1 MDALADEVLVQLCLS
16 GDRAAFAEIV
26 RRYQKQ
32 IFSLT
37 YRLTN
42 HVEDAQ
48 DLAQEV
54 FLKLYQV
61 LDKYDGNRPF
71 FPWMYKVASNVCY
84 TALRK
89 KPQQDVPLEKVI
101 EFAPLVPKKE
111 SQPEDYAEVKETQR
125 LVQQAIAELP
135 ENYRVPL
142 VLRYLEDLSYQQ
154 IAEVMDLPVTTI
166 ETRLFRGKSLLQ
178 KRLSLVLE
186 RGGKHEMS
194 GS

>member
-1 MDALADEVLVQLCLS
+1 MDALADEVLVQLCLG

-111 SQPEDYAEVKETQR
+111 SQPEDYTEARETQR

-154 IAEVMDLPVTTI
+154 IAEVMDLPVSTI